1 MQASSRP
8 KDSTARKAGALLL
21 LTAVATVVSVMAR
34 ISADADQETLTES
47 LAAIAES
54 RWFYAIG
61 GAARLA
67 SGVTLLAAA
76 CFLLRTW
83 IIRERLATPIVPV
96 LLGVSGVV
104 TGLSGVC
111 AVVLAASA
119 PEPPGAVISG
129 STETIHYL
137 RWLTGKIGFTAAGL
151 ALIGA
156 ARYQWKAGGGLK
168 LISPASAVI
177 GVAMLFIWVDAA
189 TVIHPIS
196 GAAFFVW
203 LAVVGVLLATGR
215 VERRFAATATLPPKT
230 E

>member
-1 MQASSRP
+1 MTSQLMDPS
-8 KDSTARKAGALLL
+8 ARKAGALLL
-21 LTAVATVVSVMAR
+21 LTAAATVVSVMAR
-34 ISADADQETLTES
+34 LSADADQATLAES
-47 LAAIAES
+47 LAAIADS
-54 RWFYAIG
+54 RWSYGVG
-61 GAARLA
+61 GAARVV

-76 CFLLRTW
+76 CFLLWTW
-83 IIRERLATPIVPV
+83 IIRERLATPLVPA
-96 LLGVSGVV
+96 LLSVSGVV

-111 AVVLAASA
+111 AVVLAVSA
-119 PEPPGAVISG
+119 ADPPSAVISG

-151 ALIGA
+151 GLIVA
-156 ARYQWKAGGGLK
+156 VRYQWKASGGLR

-189 TVIHPIS
+189 TVLHPIS

-203 LAVVGVLLATGR
+203 LAVVGVMLVTGR
-215 VERRFAATATLPPKT
+215 VERRFSATATLPPKT

>member
-1 MQASSRP
+1 MTIQLMDSS
-8 KDSTARKAGALLL
+8 ARKAGALLL
-21 LTAVATVVSVMAR
+21 LTAAATVVSVMAR
-34 ISADADQETLTES
+34 LSADADQATLAES
-47 LAAIAES
+47 LAAIADS
-54 RWFYAIG
+54 RWSYGVG
-61 GAARLA
+61 GAARLV
-67 SGVTLLAAA
+67 SSVTLIAAA
-76 CFLLRTW
+76 WFLLRTW
-83 IIRERLATPIVPV
+83 IIRERLATPIVPA

-119 PEPPGAVISG
+119 PEAPGAVISG

-168 LISPASAVI
+168 LISPASAII
-177 GVAMLFIWVDAA
+177 GLVMLFIWVDAA
-189 TVIHPIS
+189 TVLHPIS

-203 LAVVGVLLATGR
+203 LAVVGVMLATGR
-215 VERRFAATATLPPKT
+215 VERRFAATHSSPSGG
-230 E
+230 

>member
-1 MQASSRP
+1 MTSRLM
-8 KDSTARKAGALLL
+8 DLSARKAGTLLL
-21 LTAVATVVSVMAR
+21 FTAVATVVSVMAR
-34 ISADADQETLTES
+34 LSADADQETLTES
-47 LAAIAES
+47 LSAIADS
-54 RWFYAIG
+54 RWFYGVGG
-61 GAARLA
+61 GARFV

-83 IIRERLATPIVPV
+83 IIRERLATPIVPA

-111 AVVLAASA
+111 AVVLAVSA
-119 PEPPGAVISG
+119 PEAPGAVISG

-137 RWLTGKIGFTAAGL
+137 RWLTGKIGFTTAGL

-203 LAVVGVLLATGR
+203 LAVVGLMLVTGR
-215 VERRFAATATLPPKT
+215 VERRFSATATLPPKT

>member
-1 MQASSRP
+1 MTSQLMDSS
-8 KDSTARKAGALLL
+8 ARKAGALLL

-34 ISADADQETLTES
+34 LSADADQATVAES
-47 LAAIAES
+47 LAAIADS
-54 RWFYAIG
+54 RWFYGVG
-61 GAARLA
+61 GAARLV
-67 SGVTLLAAA
+67 SGITLLAAA

-83 IIRERLATPIVPV
+83 IIRERLATPLVPA

-119 PEPPGAVISG
+119 PEAPSAAISG

-137 RWLTGKIGFTAAGL
+137 RWLTGKIGFTVAGL

-177 GVAMLFIWVDAA
+177 GIAMLLIWVDAA

-203 LAVVGVLLATGR
+203 LAVVGVMLVTGR
-215 VERRFAATATLPPKT
+215 VERRFAATHSSPSGG
-230 E
+230 

>member
-1 MQASSRP
+1 MTGQLMDPS
-8 KDSTARKAGALLL
+8 ARKAGALLL
-21 LTAVATVVSVMAR
+21 LTAGATVVSVVAR
-34 ISADADQETLTES
+34 TSADADQATLAES
-47 LAAIAES
+47 LAAIADS
-54 RWFYAIG
+54 RWFYGVG
-61 GAARLA
+61 GAARFV

-76 CFLLRTW
+76 CFLVRTW
-83 IIRERLATPIVPV
+83 IIRERLATPIVPA

-111 AVVLAASA
+111 AVVLAVSA
-119 PEPPGAVISG
+119 PETPGAVISG

-151 ALIGA
+151 GLIVA
-156 ARYQWKAGGGLK
+156 VRYQWKASGGLR

-203 LAVVGVLLATGR
+203 LAVVGAMLATGR
-215 VERRFAATATLPPKT
+215 VERRFSAYVRGR
-230 E
+230 

>member
-8 KDSTARKAGALLL
+8 KDSAARSAGALLL
-21 LTAVATVVSVMAR
+21 LTAVATVVSVVAR
-34 ISADADQETLTES
+34 ISADADQATVTES
-47 LAAIAES
+47 LAAIADS
-54 RWFYAIG
+54 RWFYGVG
-61 GAARLA
+61 GAARLV
-67 SGVTLLAAA
+67 SGITLLAAA

-83 IIRERLATPIVPV
+83 IIRERLATPLVPA

-111 AVVLAASA
+111 AVVLAVSA
-119 PEPPGAVISG
+119 PEVPGAVISG

-137 RWLTGKIGFTAAGL
+137 RWLTGKIGFTASGL

-156 ARYQWKAGGGLK
+156 ARYQWKAGGGLRY
-168 LISPASAVI
+168 ISPASAII

-189 TVIHPIS
+189 TVLHPIS
-196 GAAFFVW
+196 GPAFFVW
-203 LAVVGVLLATGR
+203 LAVVGVMLATGR
-215 VERRFAATATLPPKT
+215 VERRFSATATLPPKT